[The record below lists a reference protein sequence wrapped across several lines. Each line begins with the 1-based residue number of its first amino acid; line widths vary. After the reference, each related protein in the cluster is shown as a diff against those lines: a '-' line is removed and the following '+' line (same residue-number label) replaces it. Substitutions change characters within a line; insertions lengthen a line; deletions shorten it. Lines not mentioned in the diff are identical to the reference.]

1 MTLDLS
7 EYHMFCGG
15 MDGSI
20 FQVDLCAWVS
30 VGLQV
35 CSVTPSH
42 CHLPSATGVTCQSTG
57 GPGSPVSPLPSP
69 DMVMNLLDSAFLN
82 VNPSPSLPSFILQ
95 PVQRDRTFQTE
106 RENGKIFKGHR

>member
-1 MTLDLS
+1 MLFDVGIMAVTLDLS

-30 VGLQV
+30 AQ
-35 CSVTPSH
+35 S
-42 CHLPSATGVTCQSTG
+42 SAAPLLRCGRTG
-57 GPGSPVSPLPSP
+57 GPGFLRLPALPRRSADPAAFGLPLQP
-69 DMVMNLLDSAFLN
+69 L
-82 VNPSPSLPSFILQ
+82 SPSSLPPFLQ

-106 RENGKIFKGHR
+106 RENGKVFKGHR